1 MADKLQLLDAGETA
15 INNASAG
22 GLLVNP
28 ASFRMGDSDLYPNSS
43 QHTNIVGNFVTGG
56 EIHHVE
62 VLSARTARF
71 VLSIDTRSLTV
82 PTTVK
87 EVVIFFEGNIA
98 FARCVFA
105 KPYVLLPDEPVR
117 LSVVL
122 GTSRADL
129 TVISVVVG
137 EHDSIPA
144 TPFLY
149 RLPPPA
155 DSEFNAVTVLNGMR
169 HNDGTNGPVLAMRY
183 GAGSFQWG
191 FTGHNRV
198 FNGVPTSAT
207 STSFKIPDQSWVSNE
222 QVIVHVVSGSGEGK
236 SRRYRFNTAAGE
248 FRDVDNQ
255 PIANLQ
261 ACTIAVWRMLGGI
274 STGGQNPGT
283 ALPPTENIPNDWVL
297 TPGPDGTGTWQPPKA
312 ASKIIATLYTKPTR
326 LEINALTFMGTGDVA
341 RYSTGELIAENANY
355 IYPALGM
362 ATQHRTAFELNG
374 SELEFAEVL
383 PSTIPI
389 DLRVFTRS
397 PSTGTRVL
405 FKTVNH
411 VGDGETVE
419 FDVGFSVDTAAHIF
433 AFISSML
440 QPVPT
445 YTFDAITKKI
455 RFIAPPEAGLPIELR
470 CLTYVNDTGYSTRIV
485 TRLYN
490 VEGDTFFLKLPTTP
504 QSIEQV
510 FVSQSGA
517 HVHEQNYSLIE
528 DGLVFTQSLEP
539 GVEVEVMI
547 FENIQAQG
555 SEATGLNGI
564 VIDGYVTN
572 KNITLLRHN
581 APPVTLPV
589 PAPAIS
595 VGKGLQIDASSGQAL
610 ISIDSASF
618 PNAPVFEK
626 WSIDQI
632 EKNQSTIIITQKIDL
647 TKACILMVTC
657 DFAAKLGPGY
667 VSTEGT
673 ENMEYVVGIRSSQS
687 KEPDFG
693 RAIRGTG
700 TAGLFVGAQS
710 KSTVAYANASMTQM
724 FELDP
729 SNHNTGYVELVAK
742 MRINNANTSQFT
754 SLLTINFN
762 AIEIPK

>member
-1 MADKLQLLDAGETA
+1 MVDKLVLLDAGESA
-15 INNASAG
+15 INNANAG
-22 GLLVNP
+22 GLLINP
-28 ASFRMGDSDLYPNSS
+28 ASFRMGDSDLYPSS
-43 QHTNIVGNFVTGG
+43 TQHTNIVGNFVTGG

-62 VLSARTARF
+62 VLSAKTARF
-71 VLSIDTRSLTV
+71 VLSVDTRSLAG

-105 KPYVLLPDEPVR
+105 KPYILQPDEPLR

-129 TVISVVVG
+129 TTISVIIG

-149 RLPPPA
+149 RLPPPGN
-155 DSEFNAVTVLNGMR
+155 SEFNAISVLNGMR
-169 HNDGTNGPVLAMRY
+169 HFDGTNGPVLAQRY
-183 GAGSFQWG
+183 GAGAFQWA
-191 FTGHNRV
+191 FSEHQRV

-207 STSFKIPDQSWVSNE
+207 ATSFKIPNQSWAANE

-236 SRRYRFNTAAGE
+236 TRRYRYNTAAAE

-255 PIANLQ
+255 PIPNLQ
-261 ACTIAVWRMLGGI
+261 TCTIAVWRMVGT
-274 STGGQNPGT
+274 STGSGAPG
-283 ALPPTENIPNDWVL
+283 AGLPPTDNIPNDWVL

-326 LEINALTFMGTGDVA
+326 LEVNALTFMGTGDQS

-383 PSTIPI
+383 PSTIPV

-405 FKTVNH
+405 FKTIDA

-419 FDVGFSVDTAAHIF
+419 FDIGFAVDSAAHVF

-440 QPVPT
+440 QPVST

-455 RFIAPPEAGLPIELR
+455 RFISPPAAGLPIEFR

-490 VEGDTFFLKLPTTP
+490 TDSDTFFLKLPTTP

-517 HVHEQNYSLIE
+517 HVHQENYSLIE
-528 DGLVFTQSLEP
+528 DGLVFTESLEK

-572 KNITLLRHN
+572 KNITLLRHG
-581 APPVTLPV
+581 APAVMLPI

-610 ISIDSASF
+610 ISIDAASF
-618 PNAPVFEK
+618 PNAPVFTK

-632 EKNQSTIIITQKIDL
+632 EKNQATIIVTQRIDL
-647 TKACILMVTC
+647 TKPCIIFVTC

-667 VSTEGT
+667 VSTEGA

-693 RAIRGTG
+693 RAIRGTN
-700 TAGLFVGAQS
+700 TAGLFTGSQS
-710 KSTVAYANASMTQM
+710 KSTIGYANASMTQM

-754 SLLTINFN
+754 SLLTLNFN
-762 AIEIPK
+762 ALEIPK